1 MILQKYEKNEGIII
15 FHDDVD
21 EDHADY
27 NSQGL
32 DNLYRE
38 EERHFWFLARK
49 DFIFRQ
55 MQEVIDPSARIIE
68 IGAGT
73 GNVSRYLRG
82 KGYSNISVGEMHING
97 LRYARSYGIDEC
109 YQFDLLRTPF
119 ENEFDAIC
127 MFDVLEHISKDDE
140 ALLNVHK
147 MLRSN
152 GHIVLTVPAHAWL
165 WNCQDEI
172 SGHKR
177 RYTREM
183 AVEKLQSAGFDV
195 VVTRYFFISLVPLL
209 LLRRLLNQ
217 ECHASPNSKI
227 QKGDISINPLLNQL
241 LLSISRAENRLNTF
255 LPNCFG
261 GSLLLIASKG

>member
-1 MILQKYEKNEGIII
+1 MIFQKYEKSEGIII
-15 FHDDVD
+15 FHGDVD

-32 DNLYRE
+32 ENLYKE

-49 DFIFRQ
+49 EFIFRQ
-55 MQEVIDPSARIIE
+55 MQEVIVTSARTIE

-73 GNVSRYLRG
+73 GNVSRYLRV

-119 ENEFDAIC
+119 EDEFDAIC

-140 ALLNVHK
+140 ALHNAHK
-147 MLRSN
+147 MLRGN
-152 GHIVLTVPAHAWL
+152 GHIVLTVPAHTWL
-165 WNCQDEI
+165 WNCQDKI

-177 RYTREM
+177 RYTKKM
-183 AVEKLQSAGFDV
+183 AVDKLHAAGFEV
-195 VVTRYFFISLVPLL
+195 VVARYFFISLVPLL
-209 LLRRLLNQ
+209 LLRRVLNR
-217 ECHASPNSKI
+217 ECHASSNSKI
-227 QKGDISINPLLNQL
+227 QKGDISINPFLNQL
-241 LLSISRAENRLNTF
+241 LLSISRAENRFHTF
-255 LPNCFG
+255 IPNYFG
-261 GSLLLIASKG
+261 GSLLLIASKS